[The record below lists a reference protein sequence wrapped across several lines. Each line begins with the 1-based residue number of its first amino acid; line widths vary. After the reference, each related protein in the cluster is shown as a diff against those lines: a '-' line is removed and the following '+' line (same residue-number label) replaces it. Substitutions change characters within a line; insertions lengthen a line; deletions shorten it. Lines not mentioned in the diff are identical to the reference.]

1 MSTTSARSER
11 ASEARFRSRH
21 AARAATPCVLGEMRT
36 SSIRTECC
44 DVVDARRD
52 DEREI
57 RLRGER
63 LDETD
68 RVGADS
74 ALAFRFAASTEPGA
88 DDRRPPQ
95 DVTAARFVDA
105 AADRR
110 PCDLRGS

>member
-74 ALAFRFAASTEPGA
+74 ALARLQV
-88 DDRRPPQ
+88 RR
-95 DVTAARFVDA
+95 VDEKPERTTVA
-105 AADRR
+105 HRR
-110 PCDLRGS
+110 T